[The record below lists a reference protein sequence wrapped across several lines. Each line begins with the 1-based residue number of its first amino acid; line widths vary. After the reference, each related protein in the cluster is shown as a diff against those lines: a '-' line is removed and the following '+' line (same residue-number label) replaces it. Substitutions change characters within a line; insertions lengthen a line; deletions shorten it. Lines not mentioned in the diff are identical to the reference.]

1 MRDPEHILLVRL
13 SSVGDIILTTPTA
26 ALLRMRYP
34 RARITW
40 LVDTGYL
47 DLVRHNPH
55 IDNAL
60 EFDYTGRHRGLL
72 GIRKL
77 ADELGPVDLF
87 VDLQHKVRSLM
98 LSATLHPVERR
109 VLVKRRG
116 FGIIKA
122 LIGRDAIL
130 GVPHQVDRY
139 IQVLCEETLGDVP
152 EGTPPPVMIADD
164 SEQEKAARMLR
175 GDDCIG
181 IVVGARHLTK
191 TWPVRHTAALAD
203 RCRQAGY
210 RVVLLGG
217 PGDCVLVGAVVSSM
231 KTEPAH
237 VLPDGTLGQ
246 LAGSLSRCRA
256 VVSPD
261 SGPAHMAGALG
272 VPVVAV
278 FGPTSP
284 DRWAPKGPRV
294 KVIRLDLPCAPCSN
308 HGGASCPVDTLECL
322 NELGPEKV
330 WEGLVD
336 LLSS

>member
-13 SSVGDIILTTPTA
+13 SSVGDIILATPA
-26 ALLRMRYP
+26 AAILRLRHP

-40 LVDTGYL
+40 LVDVGYL

-55 IDNAL
+55 IDNAV
-60 EFDYTGRHRGLL
+60 EFDYTGRHRGPL

-77 ADELGPVDLF
+77 ANELGPVDLF

-98 LSATLHPVERR
+98 LSAILHPAERR

-122 LIGRDAIL
+122 LIGQDAIL
-130 GVPHQVDRY
+130 GAPHQVDRY
-139 IQVLCEETLGDVP
+139 LRVLQDDSPDAPL
-152 EGTPPPVMIADD
+152 PVLIADD
-164 SEQEKAARMLR
+164 SEKEEAARLLR
-175 GDDCIG
+175 GDNFIG
-181 IVVGARHLTK
+181 IVAGARHPTK

-203 RCRQAGY
+203 RCQHAGY
-210 RVVLLGG
+210 RVALLGG
-217 PGDCVLVGAVVSSM
+217 QEDGSLVGAVVNSM
-231 KTEPAH
+231 KTEPAY
-237 VLPDGTLGQ
+237 VRPGGTLGQ
-246 LAGSLSRCRA
+246 LAGILSSCRA

-261 SGPAHMAGALG
+261 TGPAHMAGALG
-272 VPVVAV
+272 VPVAVV

-284 DRWAPKGPRV
+284 DRWAPQGPRV

-308 HGGASCPVDTLECL
+308 HGGASCPVDTMECM
-322 NELGPEKV
+322 NELEPGKV

-336 LLSS
+336 LLSL